1 MATVKISRL
10 TNAQKNKPN
19 SGTGIFD
26 ELMEQV
32 NNHIEYQFDKGRL
45 TGPDFAQVY
54 LGSIQSTIGESI
66 KFLLQEQESDLR
78 AELLEAQVQ
87 TELLNQI
94 ALRAQISAAEA
105 ELPLKIEM
113 LEQQIL
119 SETSKRETIDA
130 QLTAFKSKAPLET
143 EILEQ
148 QILSETAKRKTLDAQ
163 LVVLN
168 SKAPLEDELLE
179 RQISNQKSQ
188 TDAIVAKIWADK
200 EDHEAKMAMAE
211 ELLQTEDGKQA
222 MQAAQIV
229 TEGKKQLL
237 MAAQTLGF
245 KSDTKQ
251 KVLKQMLDGYAV
263 NLSIAGTANVPET
276 VLEQSIDQLSQEI
289 LTDIGSTVVIQ
300 STVQGAAVEVATP

>member
-19 SGTGIFD
+19 NGTGIFD

-54 LGSIQSTIGESI
+54 LGSIQSTIAEAI

-113 LEQQIL
+113 
-119 SETSKRETIDA
+119 
-130 QLTAFKSKAPLET
+130 
-143 EILEQ
+143 LEQ

-237 MAAQTLGF
+237 MDAQTLGF

>member
-1 MATVKISRL
+1 MT
-10 TNAQKNKPN
+10 
-19 SGTGIFD
+19 
-26 ELMEQV
+26 
-32 NNHIEYQFDKGRL
+32 
-45 TGPDFAQVY
+45 
-54 LGSIQSTIGESI
+54 ESQI
-66 KFLLQEQESDLR
+66 KAF
-78 AELLEAQVQ
+78 
-87 TELLNQI
+87 
-94 ALRAQISAAEA
+94 EA
-105 ELPLKIEM
+105 ESPVKLDL
-113 LEQQIL
+113 LEQQVI
-119 SETSKRETIDA
+119 SEEASVKMTESQIKAFEAETPIKLD
-130 QLTAFKSKAPLET
+130 L
-143 EILEQ
+143 LEQ
-148 QILSETAKRKTLDAQ
+148 QVLSETAKRETVDAQ
-163 LVVLN
+163 LVAFK

-188 TDAIVAKIWADK
+188 TDAIISKTWADK
-200 EDHEAKMAMAE
+200 EDHEAKMVMAE

-222 MQAAQIV
+222 MQAAQII

-300 STVQGAAVEVATP
+300 STVQNAALEVATP